1 MVGAIARDA
10 NARIYILYINPEL
23 AYAGISFAILSEHN
37 NW

>member
-10 NARIYILYINPEL
+10 NARIYVLYINPMQEFL
-23 AYAGISFAILSEHN
+23 STKRILSEHN